1 MGKTPTEL
9 ASSPLFPKGPLP
21 CTLATEPRDRPNAQE
36 NQWLCGN
43 EAKASNQRAA
53 FPPFFRTRSL
63 GNWGKENQRS
73 DHPKRRKTAPIGP
86 KPAQRCTL
94 ATGQAD
100 ETVKKRSGMIVASRA
115 LNPDGEHMRLPTYFN
130 VHLVSDSTGETLN
143 AIMRAS
149 TALFSEV
156 EPVEHNYYLVRS
168 QRQLERVMSEIE
180 NAPGIVFFTI
190 SSEELRET
198 LEHHCRRVGV
208 PALSVLD
215 NAVNMLSRY
224 LGLQTMMRTAGQHTL
239 DANYF
244 RRMEAINFALS
255 HDDGQGNLHLA
266 EADVVLVGVSR
277 TSKTPTCVYLANRG
291 VRAANVPLV
300 PGIEP
305 PAELLSLDPVK
316 GPLVVGLKI
325 SVERLLQI
333 RHARLLAMQD
343 NSHSDYA
350 DEEQVRLE
358 LRDALRLFDRQKWPV
373 LDVSRRSVEET
384 AAAILNLL
392 TKRKSQ

>member
-1 MGKTPTEL
+1 
-9 ASSPLFPKGPLP
+9 
-21 CTLATEPRDRPNAQE
+21 
-36 NQWLCGN
+36 
-43 EAKASNQRAA
+43 
-53 FPPFFRTRSL
+53 
-63 GNWGKENQRS
+63 
-73 DHPKRRKTAPIGP
+73 
-86 KPAQRCTL
+86 
-94 ATGQAD
+94 
-100 ETVKKRSGMIVASRA
+100 
-115 LNPDGEHMRLPTYFN
+115 MRLPIYFN

-149 TALFSEV
+149 TALFGDV

-168 QRQLERVMSEIE
+168 QRQLERVMGEIE
-180 NAPGIVFFTI
+180 SAPGIVFYTI
-190 SSEELRET
+190 SNGELRET
-198 LEHHCRRVGV
+198 LEHHCRKLGV

-215 NAVNMLSRY
+215 NAINMLSRY
-224 LGLQTMMRTAGQHTL
+224 LGLQTIMRTAGQHTL

-255 HDDGQGNLHLA
+255 HDDGQGNLHLS

-300 PGIEP
+300 PGIDP
-305 PAELLSLDPVK
+305 PEELFALDPTS
-316 GPLVVGLKI
+316 GPLIVGLKI

-333 RHARLLAMQD
+333 RHARLMAMQD
-343 NSHSDYA
+343 NAQSDYA

-392 TKRKSQ
+392 TKRKAQ

>member
-1 MGKTPTEL
+1 
-9 ASSPLFPKGPLP
+9 
-21 CTLATEPRDRPNAQE
+21 
-36 NQWLCGN
+36 
-43 EAKASNQRAA
+43 
-53 FPPFFRTRSL
+53 
-63 GNWGKENQRS
+63 
-73 DHPKRRKTAPIGP
+73 
-86 KPAQRCTL
+86 
-94 ATGQAD
+94 
-100 ETVKKRSGMIVASRA
+100 
-115 LNPDGEHMRLPTYFN
+115 MRLPIYFN

-149 TALFSEV
+149 TALFGDV

-168 QRQLERVMSEIE
+168 QRQLERVMGEIE
-180 NAPGIVFFTI
+180 SAPGIVFYTI
-190 SSEELRET
+190 SNGELRET
-198 LEHHCRRVGV
+198 LEHHCRKLGV

-215 NAVNMLSRY
+215 NAINMLSRY
-224 LGLQTMMRTAGQHTL
+224 LGLQTIMRTAGQHTL

-255 HDDGQGNLHLA
+255 RDDGQGNLHLS

-300 PGIEP
+300 PGIDP
-305 PAELLSLDPVK
+305 PEELFALDPTS
-316 GPLVVGLKI
+316 GPLIVGLKI

-333 RHARLLAMQD
+333 RHARLMAMQD
-343 NSHSDYA
+343 NAQSDYA

-392 TKRKSQ
+392 TKRKAQ